1 MALFHAGDEAFLG
14 SDSIGQLL
22 LGKACPEPLFF
33 ELLTDDEGIA
43 LHLEL
48 IPLRGSNCPEILGN
62 EVFNGCQVHLLEVIL
77 LHLSDYFSAQN
88 ISSSMLQLSLAA
100 LSESFVSSSGIR

>member
-48 IPLRGSNCPEILGN
+48 IPLRGSNRADVFRN
-62 EVFNGCQVHLLEVIL
+62 EVFDWCQVLLGAR
-77 LHLSDYFSAQN
+77 HLSDCFLVFIAKLTN
-88 ISSSMLQLSLAA
+88 
-100 LSESFVSSSGIR
+100 